1 MTQLIHEKNGL
12 SWKKQKQKSQQK
24 PGWFRKG
31 SFKAWGFKKKKRT
44 HKTKQLIHQRIQSGF
59 CSITSFLSYKET
71 Y

>member
-31 SFKAWGFKKKKRT
+31 SFKAWSFKKKKCT